1 MTDNKEIMARN
12 ILKYMDKMGVNAT
25 EICNALSIK
34 QNTFSDW
41 VNAKTY
47 PRIDAIEAMAKYFGI
62 SKAYL
67 VEEVSDLVVFTE
79 EDKILIELYHK
90 ADKGTQEAI
99 NRLLAYYKSTYENK
113 VLSASDI
120 PALNNAFAAR
130 QTRKVSQKI
139 IDARNKNA

>member
-12 ILKYMDKMGVNAT
+12 ILKYMNENGVNAT
-25 EICNALSIK
+25 EICNALGFK

-67 VEEVSDLVVFTE
+67 VEEVHDLVVFTD
-79 EDKILIELYHK
+79 EDKTLIEMYHN
-90 ADKGTQEAI
+90 ADKKTRDFVI
-99 NRLLAYYKSTYENK
+99 RLLKYADHFENMDKS
-113 VLSASDI
+113 
-120 PALNNAFAAR
+120 
-130 QTRKVSQKI
+130 
-139 IDARNKNA
+139 

>member
-1 MTDNKEIMARN
+1 MTDNKETMARN

-25 EICNALSIK
+25 EICNALGFK

-47 PRIDAIEAMAKYFGI
+47 PRIDAIEKMASYFGI

-67 VEEVSDLVVFTE
+67 VEEDQDFVVFSD

-90 ADKGTQEAI
+90 ADMGTREAV
-99 NRLLAYYKSTYENK
+99 NRLLAYYKEFNE
-113 VLSASDI
+113 I
-120 PALNNAFAAR
+120 PHLEEKYQPHARAAR
-130 QTRKVSQKI
+130 LYKKPSSKLIVRRKETT
-139 IDARNKNA
+139 